1 MTNKLQAMMQTHCN
15 EALRL
20 LQIGSLT
27 AGDTNTQLTSKQV
40 RDIAYVQWQVTTSNS
55 YVPSFQQH
63 LNQFLSEYCA
73 INLRI
78 ADI

>member
-27 AGDTNTQLTSKQV
+27 AGDTNVQNTSKQV
-40 RDIAYVQWQVTTSNS
+40 MVFEFIAGCT
-55 YVPSFQQH
+55 
-63 LNQFLSEYCA
+63 A
-73 INLRI
+73 IPGKYTLTLRNPG
-78 ADI
+78 DPNKPN

>member
-27 AGDTNTQLTSKQV
+27 AGDTNVQNTSKQV
-40 RDIAYVQWQVTTSNS
+40 LVFKFYSSLYS
-55 YVPSFQQH
+55 YSRKIHSHFK
-63 LNQFLSEYCA
+63 E
-73 INLRI
+73 
-78 ADI
+78 